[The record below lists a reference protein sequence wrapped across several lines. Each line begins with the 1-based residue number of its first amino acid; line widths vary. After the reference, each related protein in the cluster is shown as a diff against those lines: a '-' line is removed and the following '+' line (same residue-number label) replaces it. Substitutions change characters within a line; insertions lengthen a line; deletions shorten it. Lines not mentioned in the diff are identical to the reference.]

1 MKQIKLILKDE
12 IYDSLERDYHNFV
25 RLSTKIDS
33 GFVKPSFDSYLLAK
47 LSENTNFLTEE
58 AVQHLM
64 LSGQYAWA
72 RRAMD
77 KEFPDVVQILIE
89 QAANYGFWIA
99 VRHDWGTEELVNAS
113 RAWASAIIKQ
123 AKGDETQID
132 VLAAQI
138 KASATNIAVVQERLK
153 TPASQLAHAMVQE
166 LRETHIAIEHAS
178 GMVAREK
185 LGAMRTLL
193 KLGRAYGNVSEKAE
207 QDMMDKLK
215 REKPWL
221 FDTGPKGFWGHVAAW
236 WRGV

>member
-12 IYDSLERDYHNFV
+12 IYDSLERDYQNFV
-25 RLSTKIDS
+25 RFSTKIDS
-33 GFVKPSFDSYLLAK
+33 GFVKPSFDNYLLAK
-47 LSENTNFLTEE
+47 LSENNKFLTEE

-77 KEFPDVVQILIE
+77 KDFPDVVQILIE

-99 VRHDWGTEELVNAS
+99 VRHDWGNDELVAAS
-113 RAWASAIIKQ
+113 KAWAMAIIKQ
-123 AKGDETQID
+123 AKGDESQID

-138 KASATNIAVVQERLK
+138 KASATSIAVVQERLK

-207 QDMMDKLK
+207 QDMMEKLK

-221 FDTGPKGFWGHVAAW
+221 FDEGPRGFWGHVAAW

>member
-12 IYDSLERDYHNFV
+12 IYDSLERDYVNFV

-89 QAANYGFWIA
+89 QAANFGFWIA
-99 VRHDWGTEELVNAS
+99 VRHDWNTDDLVNAS

-132 VLAAQI
+132 MLASQI
-138 KASATNIAVVQERLK
+138 KSSATNIAIVQERLK
-153 TPASQLAHAMVQE
+153 TPASQLAHALLQE
-166 LRETHIAIEHAS
+166 LRETQIAIEHAS

-185 LGAMRTLL
+185 LGALRTLL

-207 QDMMDKLK
+207 QDIIERLK
-215 REKPWL
+215 KEKPWL
-221 FDTGPKGFWGHVAAW
+221 FEDGPKGFWGHVAAW

>member
-12 IYDSLERDYHNFV
+12 IYDSLERDYVNFV

-33 GFVKPSFDSYLLAK
+33 GFVKPSFDNYLLAK

-89 QAANYGFWIA
+89 QAANFGFWIA
-99 VRHDWGTEELVNAS
+99 VRHDWNTDDLVNAS

-123 AKGDETQID
+123 AKGDETQVD
-132 VLAAQI
+132 MLASQI
-138 KASATNIAVVQERLK
+138 KSSATNIAIVQERLK
-153 TPASQLAHAMVQE
+153 TPASQLAHALLQE
-166 LRETHIAIEHAS
+166 LRETQIAIEHAS

-185 LGAMRTLL
+185 LGALRTLL

-207 QDMMDKLK
+207 QEIIERLK

-221 FDTGPKGFWGHVAAW
+221 FEEGPKGFWGHVATW

>member
-1 MKQIKLILKDE
+1 
-12 IYDSLERDYHNFV
+12 
-25 RLSTKIDS
+25 
-33 GFVKPSFDSYLLAK
+33 
-47 LSENTNFLTEE
+47 
-58 AVQHLM
+58 M

-113 RAWASAIIKQ
+113 RAWAGAIIKQ

-132 VLAAQI
+132 VLASQI

-178 GMVAREK
+178 GVVAREK

-221 FDTGPKGFWGHVAAW
+221 FETGPKGFWGHVAAW

>member
-1 MKQIKLILKDE
+1 MKQIKLILKDD

-113 RAWASAIIKQ
+113 RAWAGAIIKQ

-132 VLAAQI
+132 VLASQI

-207 QDMMDKLK
+207 QDMMD
-215 REKPWL
+215 
-221 FDTGPKGFWGHVAAW
+221 T
-236 WRGV
+236 

>member
-12 IYDSLERDYHNFV
+12 IYDSLERDYQNFV
-25 RLSTKIDS
+25 RFSTKIDS
-33 GFVKPSFDSYLLAK
+33 GFVKPSFDNYLLAK
-47 LSENTNFLTEE
+47 LSENNNFLTEE

-77 KEFPDVVQILIE
+77 KDFPDVVQILIE

-99 VRHDWGTEELVNAS
+99 VRHDWGNDELVAAS
-113 RAWASAIIKQ
+113 KAWAMAIIKQ
-123 AKGDETQID
+123 AKGDESQID

-138 KASATNIAVVQERLK
+138 KASATSIAVVQERLK

-207 QDMMDKLK
+207 QDMMEKLK

-221 FDTGPKGFWGHVAAW
+221 FDEGPRGFWGHVAAW

>member
-1 MKQIKLILKDE
+1 MKQIKLILKDD
-12 IYDSLERDYHNFV
+12 IYDSLERDYVNFV

-33 GFVKPSFDSYLLAK
+33 GFVKPSFDNYLLAK
-47 LSENTNFLTEE
+47 LSENINFLTEE

-89 QAANYGFWIA
+89 QAANFGFWIA
-99 VRHDWGTEELVNAS
+99 VRHDWNTDDLVNAS

-123 AKGDETQID
+123 AMGDETQID
-132 VLAAQI
+132 MLASQI
-138 KASATNIAVVQERLK
+138 KSSATNIAIVQERLK
-153 TPASQLAHAMVQE
+153 TPASQLAHALLQE
-166 LRETHIAIEHAS
+166 LRETQIAIEHAS

-185 LGAMRTLL
+185 LGALRTLL

-207 QDMMDKLK
+207 QDIIERLK
-215 REKPWL
+215 KEKPWL
-221 FDTGPKGFWGHVAAW
+221 FEEGPKGFWNHMAAW